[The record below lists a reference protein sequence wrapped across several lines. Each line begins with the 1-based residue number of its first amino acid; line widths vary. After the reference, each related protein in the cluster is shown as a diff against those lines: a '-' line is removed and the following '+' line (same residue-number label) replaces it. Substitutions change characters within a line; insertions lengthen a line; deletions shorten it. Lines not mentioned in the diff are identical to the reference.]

1 MASHGFW
8 PFAHNNRSYST
19 TLDDSGTPPKTIE
32 QTEFLCKQIQM
43 ESDADQYS
51 APFGPD
57 LLPGMYSTPV
67 LTVAGKGELC
77 LYDHHSCGKLALNS
91 MIDQDDIA
99 RVNWM
104 ASTNLNRSV
113 YSGNIMEMSLLSS
126 LKVM

>member
-8 PFAHNNRSYST
+8 PFAHNNGSYST

-77 LYDHHSCGKLALNS
+77 LYNHHSCGKLALNS

-113 YSGNIMEMSLLSS
+113 YSGNNMEMSLLSS